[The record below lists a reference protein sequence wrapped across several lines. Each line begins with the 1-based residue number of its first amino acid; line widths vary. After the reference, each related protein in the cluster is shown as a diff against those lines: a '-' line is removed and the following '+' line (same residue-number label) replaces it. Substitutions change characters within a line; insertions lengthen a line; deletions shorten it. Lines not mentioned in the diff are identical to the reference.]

1 MWISKV
7 QSFEPTRKL
16 NDIANG
22 KFDFILVIQ
31 DNLPIFQFENILMMN
46 MLTDLVLAMQLSWWR
61 RVTLLIFISGW
72 WMRIYAAHLFC
83 YLCLN
88 IFLTELLINIPIRC
102 IMIQDNLSRMI
113 KANKYSLDKF
123 DSNIDLIF
131 YFWQ

>member
-72 WMRIYAAHLFC
+72 WMRIYAPHLFC